1 MIDDNKHLSKE
12 VLKLIQQY
20 QNQLATA
27 PYEPCISKR
36 QIAEYRQEHEKLVH
50 QLEVDDI
57 LLDDKSLSFKYM
69 ISKPYLI
76 GGDML

>member
-1 MIDDNKHLSKE
+1 MVNHNKHISEETLR
-12 VLKLIQQY
+12 LFQQY

-36 QIAEYRQEHEKLVH
+36 QIVEYRQECEKLIH
-50 QLEVDDI
+50 QLNIDEI
-57 LLDDKSLSFKYM
+57 FPNDKSLSFKHK
-69 ISKPYLI
+69 ISKPYLT

>member
-36 QIAEYRQEHEKLVH
+36 QIAEYRHECEKLMTK
-50 QLEVDDI
+50 LG
-57 LLDDKSLSFKYM
+57 LNRK
-69 ISKPYLI
+69 
-76 GGDML
+76 